1 MRINSPVASFP
12 TPCHP
17 LFTVDFANNDTLFCS
32 SSFVTFRCKF
42 PSYGSTAERML
53 FIVIKF
59 GGYFIQRCPTIL
71 FTRRF
76 SPTSCRAVNNFRLPF
91 RRWFSTVPVDRYF
104 FTTLSIVDQGMSNKS
119 AIYDLLSFY
128 LYNLTINSLVSVV
141 TSLFLRPISF
151 VCILQE
157 VSTTDVK
164 WCHGSRDVL
173 FSLASYSNI
182 IIIRTDVLM

>member
-1 MRINSPVASFP
+1 MVNFVTFPPDINTVVWSNNYLTFIRIYVYISSSANQQSSSVF
-12 TPCHP
+12 PCHP
-17 LFTVDFANNDTLFCS
+17 TFTVDFSNNDTFFCS

-91 RRWFSTVPVDRYF
+91 RGWFSTVPVDRYF
-104 FTTLSIVDQGMSNKS
+104 FTRLSIVNQGP
-119 AIYDLLSFY
+119 
-128 LYNLTINSLVSVV
+128 INQKY
-141 TSLFLRPISF
+141 TTFSLFYYATLRS
-151 VCILQE
+151 ILWFLC
-157 VSTTDVK
+157 STLGF
-164 WCHGSRDVL
+164 CNPSRL
-173 FSLASYSNI
+173 SKIYRKEAQQ
-182 IIIRTDVLM
+182 T